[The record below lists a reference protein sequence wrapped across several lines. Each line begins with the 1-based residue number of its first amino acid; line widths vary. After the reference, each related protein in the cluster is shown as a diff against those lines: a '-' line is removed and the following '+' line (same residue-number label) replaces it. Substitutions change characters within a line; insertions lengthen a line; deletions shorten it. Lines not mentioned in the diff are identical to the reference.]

1 MQCRHLQIEHRQ
13 RHRNR
18 KDAVTERLDAAE
30 MQLTLSETTMRYMR
44 IRSNQKS
51 VIRAQPSAANDQ

>member
-13 RHRNR
+13 HHRSR

-30 MQLTLSETTMRYMR
+30 VQLTLSETTNE
-44 IRSNQKS
+44 IH
-51 VIRAQPSAANDQ
+51 ADQE

>member
-30 MQLTLSETTMRYMR
+30 VPLTLSETTNEMH
-44 IRSNQKS
+44 
-51 VIRAQPSAANDQ
+51 ADQA